1 MDIKDCIKF
10 ANDNPVCYLATVE
23 GDQPRVRA
31 LLFWFADKTGFYFQ
45 SGTFKEHVDHL
56 KINPKAEACFYNNDP
71 KDSVM
76 LRVAGKVEFLDNE
89 KLKRKAF
96 EDRPFLQDM
105 GLTSDDMRFV
115 IFRIPKGEAYFW
127 TLETN
132 FSPKYKIL
140 FGYEPL

>member
-10 ANDNPVCYLATVE
+10 ANDNPVCYLATMD

-31 LLFWFADKTGFYFQ
+31 LLFWFADETGFYFQ
-45 SGTFKEHVDHL
+45 SGTIKEHVAQL
-56 KINPKAEACFYNNDP
+56 KENPKTEVCFYNNDL
-71 KDSVM
+71 KNGIM
-76 LRVAGKVEFLDNE
+76 LRVTGKVEFLDNE

-115 IFRIPKGEAYFW
+115 IYRISKGEAYFW
-127 TLETN
+127 TIETN
-132 FSPKYKIL
+132 FAPKQKIL
-140 FGYEPL
+140 FGYNPL